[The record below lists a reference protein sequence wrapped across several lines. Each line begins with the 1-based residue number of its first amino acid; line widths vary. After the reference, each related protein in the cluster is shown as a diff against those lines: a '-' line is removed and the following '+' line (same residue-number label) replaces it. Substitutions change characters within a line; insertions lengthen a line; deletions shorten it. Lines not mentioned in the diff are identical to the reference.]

1 MKIKRKS
8 KEKTPSIKHSIWD
21 LVKIWSYDSQN
32 DCFISQSKK
41 LVGILQIRTKD
52 LMNTSEDQLEYDVLK
67 MTKLYKTTK
76 CDLKIVSLNLPCN
89 TTRQREYLL
98 RVIDRT
104 RNPLCLDKLEK
115 KLNELEYI
123 EKNNTNHEYFLMFFC
138 DDPEDFIKTKLRIIQ
153 TVKQGKLDGIFEISL
168 EKRIKVLYKMANK
181 NRIS

>member
-1 MKIKRKS
+1 MKV

-41 LVGILQIRTKD
+41 MVGILQIRTKD
-52 LMNTSEDQLEYDVLK
+52 LLNTSEDQLEYDILK

-89 TTRQREYLL
+89 TTRQRKYLL

-138 DDPEDFIKTKLRIIQ
+138 DDPEEFIKTKLRIIQ
-153 TVKQGKLDGIFEISL
+153 TVKQGKLDSIFEISL
-168 EKRIKVLYKMANK
+168 EKRIKILYKMANK
-181 NRIS
+181 NRIA